1 MGSNFDF
8 KLAED
13 LFSLLMDLAINTG
26 SKSMHE
32 EDLSRSMSSL
42 ACSALISLTIGLG
55 DTEKLLRAVTVML
68 MSRSGLELQ
77 DIVVCAINTT
87 YNKIV

>member
-1 MGSNFDF
+1 
-8 KLAED
+8 
-13 LFSLLMDLAINTG
+13 MDLAINTG
-26 SKSMHE
+26 TKNIGE
-32 EDLSRSMSSL
+32 EDLSKSMSSL

-77 DIVVCAINTT
+77 DIVVRAQKLCRSSL
-87 YNKIV
+87 